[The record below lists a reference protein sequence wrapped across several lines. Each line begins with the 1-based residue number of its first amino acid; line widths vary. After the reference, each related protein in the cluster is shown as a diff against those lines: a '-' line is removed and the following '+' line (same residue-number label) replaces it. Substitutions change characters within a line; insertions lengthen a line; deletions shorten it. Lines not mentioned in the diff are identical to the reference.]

1 MVHLECRVLWIFLCP
16 TNLAS
21 KTISLMYFKL
31 PILCSHNTPQSSL
44 SVGLSMHF
52 RIIKS
57 LLITYT
63 KQQTITKPSL
73 SLHTNK
79 GQSAFS
85 PTSQPTQIPNFVSI
99 VSSFKIVGFL
109 KNTRPFWALFKVG
122 YRRQYANQQDCSIAN
137 LEELSY
143 FDRAFDTLKTFLS
156 LNS

>member
-16 TNLAS
+16 TNPTS
-21 KTISLMYFKL
+21 KAVSLVNFKL

-85 PTSQPTQIPNFVSI
+85 PTSQPTQIPNFASI
-99 VSSFKIVGFL
+99 ISSFKIVGFL
-109 KNTRPFWALFKVG
+109 KNLRPFWHSLRLATVDSMPTSK
-122 YRRQYANQQDCSIAN
+122 IAQLLILKN
-137 LEELSY
+137 YLILIEL
-143 FDRAFDTLKTFLS
+143 LIH
-156 LNS
+156 

>member
-16 TNLAS
+16 TNPTS
-21 KTISLMYFKL
+21 KAVSLVNFKL

-44 SVGLSMHF
+44 SSGLSIHF
-52 RIIKS
+52 KIVKS
-57 LLITYT
+57 LFITYT
-63 KQQTITKPSL
+63 KQQTNTKPSL
-73 SLHTNK
+73 SLQTNS

-122 YRRQYANQQDCSIAN
+122 YRRQ
-137 LEELSY
+137 
-143 FDRAFDTLKTFLS
+143 
-156 LNS
+156 

>member
-16 TNLAS
+16 TNPTS
-21 KTISLMYFKL
+21 KAVSLVNFKL

-63 KQQTITKPSL
+63 IQQTITKPSL
-73 SLHTNK
+73 SLQTNS

-85 PTSQPTQIPNFVSI
+85 PTSQPTQTPNFASI
-99 VSSFKIVGFL
+99 ISSFKIVGFL
-109 KNTRPFWALFKVG
+109 KNYEAVVKH
-122 YRRQYANQQDCSIAN
+122 SI
-137 LEELSY
+137 LYSM
-143 FDRAFDTLKTFLS
+143 
-156 LNS
+156 LN